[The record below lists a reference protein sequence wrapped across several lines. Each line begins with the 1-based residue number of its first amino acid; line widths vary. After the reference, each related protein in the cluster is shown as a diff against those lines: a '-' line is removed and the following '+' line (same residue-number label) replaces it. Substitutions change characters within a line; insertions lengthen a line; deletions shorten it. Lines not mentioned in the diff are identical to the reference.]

1 MRELCPHIAQHD
13 FLHRVRT
20 QVQAGCRMAFISE
33 QGGVVAVT
41 GLRPGENLAWVGFL
55 YVDD

>member
-1 MRELCPHIAQHD
+1 
-13 FLHRVRT
+13 
-20 QVQAGCRMAFISE
+20 MAFISE